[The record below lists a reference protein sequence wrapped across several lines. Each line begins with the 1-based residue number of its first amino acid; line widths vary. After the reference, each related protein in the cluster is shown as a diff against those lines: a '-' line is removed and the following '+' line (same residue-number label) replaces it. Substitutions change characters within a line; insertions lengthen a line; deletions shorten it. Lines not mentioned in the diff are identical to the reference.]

1 MIEQF
6 LPNFIRTS
14 YTRKIA
20 LVAVL
25 VMVLVGGI
33 GFSTQASVSERVTD
47 QQRATVE
54 TNAQLEAKALSQ
66 WIQGQKDQV
75 RVLSNHREIDAD
87 APEETQATLQTELER
102 MGSATVALHYV
113 ERDSERIVAS
123 TNGSLAGASLNATN
137 IWWNPNVGFAF
148 ENTKDVIE
156 SFVYS
161 DDGGSS
167 VALASATPDGEHAVI
182 AVLRT
187 NVHAEQFSSSIRDT
201 NTVVIGGTTGMIL
214 FDENTSNLL
223 TSYGGET
230 NTTLEKRVVGAEGS
244 VNGTLLTDSNVV
256 GYASVPNADWIVVK
270 EAPKSAAL
278 AVRNAVQ
285 TDIVVLIAAALVGL
299 VVIGLMIRY
308 GPMRSLNRLA
318 TQATAIA
325 NGDLSVEI
333 ERGDRIDEV
342 GQVRAAFVETKA
354 YLDGIA
360 RKAEA
365 LSDQQFDDPIFE
377 EETPGKLGDALE
389 RMRTDLRNYVE
400 EVEQAREEAEQSRRE
415 AEQLATAL
423 ASQAEEIGSAVETAA
438 NGDLTE
444 RIDTETEAEA
454 MAEIASEFNRLLEDL
469 ESTFR
474 RIRTFANDVDESSA
488 GIETSAAEI
497 TEASEDVSTSVQRIS
512 ERATEQNDTIQQVV
526 DEMTSLSAT
535 IEEIASSSETVATQS
550 AEAVDAGEEG
560 VELAERTI
568 EEMDAIETQSSA
580 VIEEVEALESE
591 VVEIS
596 EIVAL
601 INEIAEQT
609 NMLALNASIE
619 AARAGEAGEGFAVV
633 ADEIKGLAA
642 ETESATREIEEL
654 IEGVQ
659 ETTAVAVE
667 DVREMDDHITD
678 GRDSVR
684 TTVARFER
692 IVEQIEDANDG
703 VQSIND
709 ATDEQ
714 AASTEEVVSMV
725 EKVGG
730 SSQETVEIAENVSAA
745 AQQQASSITEI
756 ANRIRK
762 LSQESAE
769 LREYIEQFELQD
781 DDGTNATGTDS
792 VS

>member
-1 MIEQF
+1 M
-6 LPNFIRTS
+6 L
-14 YTRKIA
+14 
-20 LVAVL
+20 
-25 VMVLVGGI
+25 LVGGI

-54 TNAQLEAKALSQ
+54 TNAQLEAKALGQ

-75 RVLSNHREIDAD
+75 RVLSNHRGIDAD
-87 APEETQATLQTELER
+87 APEATQETLRAELER
-102 MGSATVALHYV
+102 MSSATVALHYV

-148 ENTKDVIE
+148 ENTSDVIE
-156 SFVYS
+156 SYVYK
-161 DDGGSS
+161 DGSGSS
-167 VALASATPDGEHAVI
+167 VALASSTPDGEHAVI
-182 AVLRT
+182 AVIRT
-187 NVHAEQFSSSIRDT
+187 NVHAKQFSSSIRDT
-201 NTVVIGGTTGMIL
+201 NTVVIGATTGMVL

-230 NTTLEKRVVGAEGS
+230 NTTLEKRAVGAEDS
-244 VNGTLLTDSNVV
+244 VNGTLLTDANVV
-256 GYASVPNADWIVVK
+256 GYAAVPNADWIVVK

-285 TDIVVLIAAALVGL
+285 TDIVFLIAAALAGL
-299 VVIGLMIRY
+299 VVIGAMIRY

-318 TQATAIA
+318 TQASAIA

-365 LSDQQFDDPIFE
+365 LSDQQFDDPVFE

-423 ASQAEEIGSAVETAA
+423 ASQAEEIGNAVETAA

-444 RIDTETEAEA
+444 RIDAETEADA
-454 MAEIASEFNRLLEDL
+454 MAEIAAEFNRLLEDL

-535 IEEIASSSETVATQS
+535 IEEIASSSEAVATQS

-633 ADEIKGLAA
+633 ADEIKSLAA

-659 ETTAVAVE
+659 DTTAVAVE
-667 DVREMDDHITD
+667 DVREMDGHITD

-684 TTVARFER
+684 TTVERFER

-725 EKVGG
+725 EEVGG

-745 AQQQASSITEI
+745 AQQQASAITEI
-756 ANRIRK
+756 ANRIRN
-762 LSQESAE
+762 LSQESAQ

-781 DDGTNATGTDS
+781 DDGTDTTGTDP